1 MKLSNKILIGLLIFV
16 ILFQF
21 FAMLKFR
28 SFVKDA
34 MVSSNNIDRTLWNDL
49 MDSEIIEEEFDLDDF
64 DEVYLKF
71 HGNAII
77 KQSDEFKVTV
87 KGPKDFLS
95 SEYFEIA
102 NQGNTLHIECPVYR
116 HSHYEIFTIIE
127 MPSIKK
133 INGQERLDIIFQ
145 DFEEDKVKIKIA
157 GDCAIQGNNNAIEFL
172 ELDSFGEIKFDF
184 ANSVIKEAEVRA
196 MGETDVRMKVT
207 DIDIKA
213 FGESDF
219 DLHMNGGKLDGQM
232 IGDGDVT
239 YTGDIGRNFLKFI
252 GPGKVRRR

>member
-1 MKLSNKILIGLLIFV
+1 MKLSNKILIGLLVFV

-28 SFVKDA
+28 SFVKEA
-34 MVSSNNIDRTLWNDL
+34 MVSSNTIDRTLWNDL
-49 MDSEIIEEEFDLDDF
+49 MDSEVIEKNYDFGDF

-77 KQSDEFKVTV
+77 KQSDAFKITV

-102 NQGNTLHIECPVYR
+102 TDGSTLHIECPVYR

-133 INGQERLDIIFQ
+133 VNGQERLDIIFQ
-145 DFEEDKVKIKIA
+145 DFEENKVKIKIA
-157 GDCAIQGNNNAIEFL
+157 GDCSVQGNNNAIEFL
-172 ELDSFGEIKFDF
+172 ELDSFGEINFDF
-184 ANSVIKEAEVRA
+184 ANSVIQEAEVRA
-196 MGETDVRMKVT
+196 MGETEVSMKVT

-219 DLHMNGGKLDGQM
+219 DLHMNGGRLDGQM
-232 IGDGDVT
+232 IGEGNVN
-239 YTGDIGRNFLKFI
+239 YSGEIGRNSLKFL